1 MAAFT
6 AQDVKALR
14 EKTGCGMMDCKK
26 ALTNADGD
34 MDKAVDF
41 LREQGLAKQAKKAS
55 RVAAE
60 GVAYACTNDDL
71 SVGVVVEVNA
81 ETDFVAKNDSFMD
94 FVKAC
99 ANTIIEQNPAD
110 VEALLALK
118 ASGSDQTIAEMLQEK
133 VLTIGENI
141 QIRRFE
147 RMEGACVAYVHAGG
161 KIGVLVNFDTDL
173 AAKPEFV
180 AYGKDVAMQIA
191 ALNTPYLNESEVPA
205 EIIEHEKEVMRQ
217 QVILRRLLT
226 KSLWVRLASST
237 RRTASS
243 IRNSLRTTRLTLSS
257 THRTLL
263 TSLAVLSKSRSSF
276 VLKRAKALKSVR
288 TTLLQK
294 LQVWLNNC
302 FDIQSIIIRAE
313 IKFSALFVCLKLN
326 LIIKI
331 RNSNLLRNNHLKNI
345 QLSTLS
351 PSTIKA
357 LSAISASGESL

>member
-26 ALTNADGD
+26 ALTQADGD
-34 MDKAVDF
+34 MDKAIDF

-55 RVAAE
+55 RIAAE
-60 GVAYACTNDDL
+60 GVAYAVTNEDN
-71 SVGVVVEVNA
+71 SVGVVIEVNA

-99 ANTIIEQNPAD
+99 AATVMAQNPAD
-110 VEALLALK
+110 VETLLTLK
-118 ASGSDQTIAEMLQEK
+118 AEGSDQTVAEMLQEK

-191 ALNTPYLNESEVPA
+191 ALNTAYLTKDDVPA
-205 EIIEHEKEVMRQ
+205 EVIEHEKEVMRQ
-217 QVILRRLLT
+217 QVINEGKPAAIADKIVMGKINKYYKENCLVDQEFVKDSKLT
-226 KSLWVRLASST
+226 VAQYTKN
-237 RRTASS
+237 TAKELGGS
-243 IRNSLRTTRLTLSS
+243 I
-257 THRTLL
+257 
-263 TSLAVLSKSRSSF
+263 
-276 VLKRAKALKSVR
+276 
-288 TTLLQK
+288 
-294 LQVWLNNC
+294 
-302 FDIQSIIIRAE
+302 E
-313 IKFSALFVCLKLN
+313 IKKFVRFEKGEG
-326 LIIKI
+326 IEK
-331 RNSNLLRNNHLKNI
+331 R
-345 QLSTLS
+345 QDDF
-351 PSTIKA
+351 A
-357 LSAISASGESL
+357 AEVASMVK

>member
-6 AQDVKALR
+6 AQDVKTLR

-41 LREQGLAKQAKKAS
+41 LREQGLAKQAKKAG
-55 RVAAE
+55 RIAAE

-110 VEALLALK
+110 VEALMACKTEAGEALLTLK
-118 ASGSDQTIAEMLQEK
+118 ATGSEQTIAEMLQEK

-217 QVILRRLLT
+217 QVINEGKPEQIADKIVMGKIGKFYKENCLLDQEFVKDNKINIKQYT
-226 KSLWVRLASST
+226 QN
-237 RRTASS
+237 TAKELGGS
-243 IRNSLRTTRLTLSS
+243 I
-257 THRTLL
+257 
-263 TSLAVLSKSRSSF
+263 
-276 VLKRAKALKSVR
+276 
-288 TTLLQK
+288 
-294 LQVWLNNC
+294 
-302 FDIQSIIIRAE
+302 E
-313 IKFSALFVCLKLN
+313 IKKFVRFEKGEG
-326 LIIKI
+326 IEK
-331 RNSNLLRNNHLKNI
+331 R
-345 QLSTLS
+345 QDDF
-351 PSTIKA
+351 A
-357 LSAISASGESL
+357 AEVASMVK